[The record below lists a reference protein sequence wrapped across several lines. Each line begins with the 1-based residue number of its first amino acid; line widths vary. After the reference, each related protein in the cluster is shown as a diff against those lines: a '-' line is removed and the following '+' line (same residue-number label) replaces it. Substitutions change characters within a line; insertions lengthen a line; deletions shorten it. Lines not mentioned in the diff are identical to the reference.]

1 MFKLFFHNHH
11 LTSQNEERYK
21 PSMLNAIIPELVFHL
36 ENNTL
41 CSKIRKAI
49 SCPTMGDYKFIKKMN
64 LY

>member
-1 MFKLFFHNHH
+1 
-11 LTSQNEERYK
+11 
-21 PSMLNAIIPELVFHL
+21 MLNAIIPELVFHL